1 MSKQENRTEGPEL
14 NPYLHSQLTSDKRG
28 KNIKRWER
36 QLLQEMVFRKL
47 YSYVWKNL
55 TGLFFHIIYKNK
67 VKIDSIPKYKIWNH
81 KTPARKQGS
90 KLLLLV
96 LVMTFLVSDTKGK
109 AQKQKWTSGIT
120 LNLKASAQQRKP
132 SRKMIRQSTEWQKY
146 LQIIYLIRV

>member
-1 MSKQENRTEGPEL
+1 MKTQKSPDSQNHLGIKKKNSWRYHIPWFQTLLQSYSNQNTLVLMSKQENRTEGPEL

-81 KTPARKQGS
+81 KTPR
-90 KLLLLV
+90 
-96 LVMTFLVSDTKGK
+96 
-109 AQKQKWTSGIT
+109 
-120 LNLKASAQQRKP
+120 R
-132 SRKMIRQSTEWQKY
+132 
-146 LQIIYLIRV
+146 